1 MQACLVTMLLLKLV
15 LLFHYFYFF
24 LDNGNRQSCNAFAPP
39 SLSQSTT
46 ASVVSASQLRYYQS
60 RQLFTPPQRSRSAI
74 IIPTT
79 SSKFT
84 TATTTTRL
92 YNGVIIDVP
101 DNFFTSAFFTIG
113 LTYSL
118 GKAYNRYLL
127 EEIAFERRKMEAREE
142 ILAHQRES
150 LLNNNKGMMVDEE
163 TMLTTELEMRRM
175 ESAQWLSIYGRKFR
189 GRGETTVAAADGGD
203 SGNVEDGSTKRRRN
217 IRQTKVLERDD
228 DDDDEDENEDMSS
241 KYRMS
246 DAEIQNFESTYNI
259 PYDPYYDEP
268 YTEDELPIGKYKI
281 DKSYGDRRYENGEI
295 FYKDEREN
303 VFYRQ
308 GSRPRQK
315 KFWDWNS

>member
-1 MQACLVTMLLLKLV
+1 MMLLKLA
-15 LLFHYFYFF
+15 LLFHSYFF
-24 LDNGNRQSCNAFAPP
+24 LGNGNRQCCYAFAPP
-39 SLSQSTT
+39 SSSQSLTT
-46 ASVVSASQLRYYQS
+46 TASQLRYQS
-60 RQLFTPPQRSRSAI
+60 RQLFPPPQRPSAI
-74 IIPTT
+74 IIYTAT
-79 SSKFT
+79 STKST
-84 TATTTTRL
+84 STTTTTRL
-92 YNGVIIDVP
+92 YNGIIIDVS

-142 ILAHQRES
+142 ILAQQREA
-150 LLNNNKGMMVDEE
+150 LPNNEGEVDDE
-163 TMLTTELEMRRM
+163 TMISTELEMRRM
-175 ESAQWLSIYGRKFR
+175 ESARWLSIYGRKFR
-189 GRGETTVAAADGGD
+189 GRGETTTVANDD
-203 SGNVEDGSTKRRRN
+203 SGGGVEDGSSTRRRRN
-217 IRQTKVLERDD
+217 RQQTKVLERDD
-228 DDDDEDENEDMSS
+228 DDNEDGMSS

-268 YTEDELPIGKYKI
+268 YTEDELPVGKYKI

-295 FYKDEREN
+295 FYKEEGEN

-315 KFWDWNS
+315 IFWDWKM

>member
-1 MQACLVTMLLLKLV
+1 V
-15 LLFHYFYFF
+15 
-24 LDNGNRQSCNAFAPP
+24 PP

-46 ASVVSASQLRYYQS
+46 ASVVSASQLRSYQS
-60 RQLFTPPQRSRSAI
+60 HQLFTPSQRNRGAI

-79 SSKFT
+79 FKFT

-142 ILAHQRES
+142 ILQNRAAIE
-150 LLNNNKGMMVDEE
+150 GEEVDVI
-163 TMLTTELEMRRM
+163 TTELEMRRM

-189 GRGETTVAAADGGD
+189 GRGETTAATADDGD
-203 SGNVEDGSTKRRRN
+203 GVEDGSTRRRRN
-217 IRQTKVLERDD
+217 ARQTKVLERN
-228 DDDDEDENEDMSS
+228 DDDEDEDMSS

-246 DAEIQNFESTYNI
+246 DIEIQNFESTYNI

-295 FYKDEREN
+295 FYKDEGKEN

>member
-1 MQACLVTMLLLKLV
+1 MLLLKLV

-24 LDNGNRQSCNAFAPP
+24 LDNGNRQYCNAFAPP

-142 ILAHQRES
+142 ILQSQRAAE
-150 LLNNNKGMMVDEE
+150 GEQVDV
-163 TMLTTELEMRRM
+163 LTTELEMRRM

-189 GRGETTVAAADGGD
+189 GRGETTVAAAGD
-203 SGNVEDGSTKRRRN
+203 SGGVEDGSTRRRRN
-217 IRQTKVLERDD
+217 VRQTKVLERND
-228 DDDDEDENEDMSS
+228 DDDDEDEEENTT
-241 KYRMS
+241 YRMS
-246 DAEIQNFESTYNI
+246 DAEIQNFESAYNI

>member
-1 MQACLVTMLLLKLV
+1 V
-15 LLFHYFYFF
+15 L
-24 LDNGNRQSCNAFAPP
+24 
-39 SLSQSTT
+39 
-46 ASVVSASQLRYYQS
+46 ASQLRYYQS
-60 RQLFTPPQRSRSAI
+60 RQLFTPPQRSRNSA

-84 TATTTTRL
+84 TATRTTTRL

-142 ILAHQRES
+142 ILAQQREA
-150 LLNNNKGMMVDEE
+150 LLNNNEGMEVDEE
-163 TMLTTELEMRRM
+163 TILTTELEMRRM

-189 GRGETTVAAADGGD
+189 GRGETTVATADGND
-203 SGNVEDGSTKRRRN
+203 SGGVEDGSTRRRRN
-217 IRQTKVLERDD
+217 VRQTKVLERNDD